1 MTSTDLNRRRKRRIP
16 IGDQNKQT
24 AAHLHINHTSYP
36 CSIVNMS
43 SGGLCLKLKD
53 TFDPGPDPDGYLS
66 LDKAGAVPGDEHAI
80 RLRWIE
86 RGQGWVVAGVEF
98 SGSEAATAESILSW
112 LGHPKTE
119 HDQLTGV
126 EWL

>member
-1 MTSTDLNRRRKRRIP
+1 
-16 IGDQNKQT
+16 
-24 AAHLHINHTSYP
+24 
-36 CSIVNMS
+36 MS
-43 SGGLCLKLKD
+43 SGGLCLKLKNG
-53 TFDPGPDPDGYLS
+53 FDPGPDPDGTLC
-66 LDKAGAVPGDEHAI
+66 LKTAGTNPWEEHAI

-86 RGQGWVVAGVEF
+86 RDQGWVVAGFEF
-98 SGSEAATAESILSW
+98 SGSETATAESILSW